1 MGVGIVTGAGDKAFG
16 AGADIEELVI
26 KMQENPFYFYSF
38 MEKMPTIMR
47 GIELYKPLIAAANE
61 LALGGG
67 LELALACDIRIAS
80 ENATFG
86 VPEVKLGVIPDWGGT
101 QRLTRCG
108 VPWTIAAQTLFTGKP
123 ISAQESYRVGLVSKV
138 VPLPELIPAAEEIAN
153 DILKVAPLAVKAA
166 KQAMYRGTNM
176 SLEEEL
182 KVEADL
188 VIPLFASEDLAE
200 GKKAFMEKRKP
211 EFKGK

>member
-1 MGVGIVTGAGDKAFG
+1 MKIREKIAHITINRPQALNALNPETVKELADVLVDFRDDDNLWVGIVTGAGDKAFG

-47 GIELYKPLIAAANE
+47 GIELYKPLIAAVNG
-61 LALGGG
+61 LALGGR
-67 LELALACDIRIAS
+67 LELALACDI
-80 ENATFG
+80 
-86 VPEVKLGVIPDWGGT
+86 
-101 QRLTRCG
+101 
-108 VPWTIAAQTLFTGKP
+108 
-123 ISAQESYRVGLVSKV
+123 
-138 VPLPELIPAAEEIAN
+138 
-153 DILKVAPLAVKAA
+153 VKAA
-166 KQAMYRGTNM
+166 KQATYRGTNM
-176 SLEEEL
+176 SLKEGL

-200 GKKAFMEKRKP
+200 GRKTFMEKRKP